1 MNIKIT
7 TDEINPAFT
16 NKSLENR
23 FLVQC
28 ILSPPPKP
36 IQMPFEKFSRCP
48 HGFEARKESH
58 METHTV
64 KWLY

>member
-7 TDEINPAFT
+7 TNEIKPAFT
-16 NKSLENR
+16 NKSLENH

-28 ILSPPPKP
+28 ILLPPPKP

-48 HGFEARKESH
+48 VGFEVRKESQI
-58 METHTV
+58 ETHAV
-64 KWLY
+64 RW